1 VAGRVHLNGSLSR
14 PRRPSSHCLHA
25 LVFMKRL
32 HYWSEK
38 GVVGCFL
45 RGYHVRWSGRGYLRK
60 DLVESGFL
68 YARSFEAMGAAD
80 ATIWLS
86 KMEWSITYA

>member
-1 VAGRVHLNGSLSR
+1 
-14 PRRPSSHCLHA
+14 
-25 LVFMKRL
+25 MKRL

-80 ATIWLS
+80 AIIWLS